1 MSALGR
7 AVMDTVCYM
16 NRTSAYAIHMKK
28 LVLVGEWPYATKY
41 ENCENIDTSPITGT
55 IVCCIPPST
64 PAVRAI
70 STTCPADDPSCVTSP
85 PSTETIGNVRQ
96 SLNHAKF
103 AVRVSV

>member
-1 MSALGR
+1 MQQK
-7 AVMDTVCYM
+7 
-16 NRTSAYAIHMKK
+16 MKIVK
-28 LVLVGEWPYATKY
+28 ILIPLLL
-41 ENCENIDTSPITGT
+41 CITGT

-70 STTCPADDPSCVTSP
+70 STTCPAHDPSCVTSP

-96 SLNHAKF
+96 SLHHAKF